1 MMFQLVDRLYGKYDN
16 DGCSNDGGKG
26 DGGSDGCEG
35 DGCWVMT
42 TATAEANAT
51 TLAVVHW

>member
-16 DGCSNDGGKG
+16 DGCSDDGGKG

-35 DGCWVMT
+35 NGCWVMT

-51 TLAVVHW
+51 ALAVVHW